1 MLAAVCTLHLAVLG
15 CLLGTACS
23 IEVITSKELEAING
37 TDTRLK
43 CTFSSSAPVG
53 DNVIIAWMFRP
64 ISGGDDQ
71 TIFYYHKNPYPPTD
85 GHFQGR
91 AVWDGNIMRNDA
103 SIVIRN
109 IQSTDNGT
117 YLCQVK
123 NPPDVHVEMGEIQV
137 RVVNKGMHQG
147 GYEEK
152 FLFDQCFFNFDTT
165 TLLWS
170 VFFFLQTYMI
180 SLLERNPFIRKKS
193 CPCNT
198 FSEEEAEGL
207 KPSLAFSC
215 QPSMYHGTFPN
226 KHCTT

>member
-1 MLAAVCTLHLAVLG
+1 MYILYIFYFNYP
-15 CLLGTACS
+15 ACS

-137 RVVNKGMHQG
+137 RVVNKA
-147 GYEEK
+147 K
-152 FLFDQCFFNFDTT
+152 L
-165 TLLWS
+165 
-170 VFFFLQTYMI
+170 
-180 SLLERNPFIRKKS
+180 
-193 CPCNT
+193 
-198 FSEEEAEGL
+198 SEIFVLALVIGVGSAVIIL
-207 KPSLAFSC
+207 IVLAFVLCRYYRIKKIHRSTPVSVLEC
-215 QPSMYHGTFPN
+215 SEKLNEKPGDMKEVYA
-226 KHCTT
+226 